1 MANISSVQ
9 SLPAIVGK
17 EKAAAQPP
25 RQGFGKTPIVLAGS
39 VTGRSLTMVV
49 AIMCFLVCLVAGVV
63 YMIRQSADAWVRDID
78 SEVTIQVQPVGD
90 SAAMDRTMNEIV
102 AFLSEQTGVG
112 KITPIG
118 REEINKLIKPW
129 LGQVG
134 SLPAL
139 PMPQLIALE
148 VDRDNPPDISVL
160 AAALSAKFPT
170 ANLDDHR
177 RWRKQIKA
185 MTGTLAVGGL
195 AIIILMTLATA
206 AIIVAAARSA
216 MASNKEIIEVLNFV
230 GAEEKFI
237 ISQFERHF
245 LKLGIKAGVVGA
257 SAAAL
262 IFYALPYIG
271 ELFGANSVAD
281 AEVRRVIGS
290 GTLDLPGYGILLLMV
305 GVIAGLCQLTS
316 RIGVRRILE
325 AQNK

>member
-9 SLPAIVGK
+9 SLPAVVGK
-17 EKAAAQPP
+17 EQTAQPP
-25 RQGFGKTPIVLAGS
+25 RQGFGKTPIVLPGS

-63 YMIRQSADAWVRDID
+63 YMIRQSAHAWLRDID
-78 SEVTIQVQPVGD
+78 SEMTVQIQPFGD
-90 SAAMDRTMNEIV
+90 SGAMDRSMNEIV
-102 AFLSEQTGVG
+102 TFLKEQTGIAR
-112 KITPIG
+112 ITPIG
-118 REEINKLIKPW
+118 REEINELVKPW

-148 VDRDNPPDISVL
+148 VDRGNPPDIAIL
-160 AAALSAKFPT
+160 RAALSAKFPN

-245 LKLGIKAGVVGA
+245 LKLGIKAGIVGA
-257 SAAAL
+257 SFAGL
-262 IFYALPYIG
+262 IFFALPYVGDLI
-271 ELFGANSVAD
+271 GANAVAD

-305 GVIAGLCQLTS
+305 GMIAGLCQLTS